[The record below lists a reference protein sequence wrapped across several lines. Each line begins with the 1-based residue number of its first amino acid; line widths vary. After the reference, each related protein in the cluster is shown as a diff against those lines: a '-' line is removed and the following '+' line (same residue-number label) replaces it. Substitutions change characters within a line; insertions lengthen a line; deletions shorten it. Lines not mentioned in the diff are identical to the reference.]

1 MKQQIRLTESELNSI
16 IEESVKRIIA
26 ENGEEEIFGI
36 NTALKNAFGG
46 DARRAKSAAGS
57 LRNAG
62 QRVGSAMRQGY
73 NNAKQGIQSRANA
86 FGASMNATKNV
97 RYAQNAVKALQQLQN
112 LTSYN
117 NDPMFGPNSKT
128 GQAIAQTIKLINGS
142 LTGRINADRSSWS
155 NK

>member
-16 IEESVKRIIA
+16 IEESVRRILA

-57 LRNAG
+57 LKNAG
-62 QRVGSAMRQGY
+62 QRIGNAMQQGY
-73 NNAKQGIQSRANA
+73 NNVKQGVQNRANA
-86 FGASMNATKNV
+86 FGASMNATKNAK
-97 RYAQNAVKALQQLQN
+97 YAQNALSALKRLQN
-112 LTSYN
+112 MTSYS

-128 GQAIAQTIKLINGS
+128 GQSIAQTIQLINGS
-142 LTGRINADRSSWS
+142 LNGRINADRSSWA